1 MVSQDLLNCNIKV
14 IHKPDWYYQE
24 LCNLGER
31 RFDHGSVRMLIN
43 KERAEVGPGQFKLD
57 PNLIKSGSLDNVIKQ
72 LIYEANI
79 YNSEIPEIISAYEE
93 GNKTSVP
100 AISAIVSIRKR
111 RRKQGI

>member
-1 MVSQDLLNCNIKV
+1 MVSEDLLNCNIKV
-14 IHKPDWYYQE
+14 IHKPDWHYQE

-57 PNLIKSGSLDNVIKQ
+57 PNLIRSGSLDNVIKQ

-79 YNSEIPEIISAYEE
+79 
-93 GNKTSVP
+93 
-100 AISAIVSIRKR
+100 
-111 RRKQGI
+111 